1 MADYECKSCDK
12 SYKSFITF
20 KTHLKSITHLKN
32 MGIAVNVKTY
42 TCNKCKCIYK
52 NKRSRDKHVNKCT
65 IGAEAIQSDITLSD
79 LSQMAD
85 GDISSS
91 AIDAIPAAVK
101 DAIINKWKA
110 ENPAPSTVTNNNIQN
125 TNTSTN
131 SHNDNRQIN
140 ITNNYMVA
148 PFGKED
154 ISHITKEQR
163 RAIIDKNKCAYESLS
178 NEIYKNQKNHN
189 IIFAD
194 KRLGLVEYTTENGST
209 EVALFANKIKDL
221 IRSNIS
227 LLSSFLDECEP
238 TFTERRADELA
249 DLIDKS
255 QCGDYD
261 KKYSKISKDK
271 LLEVTHSKQAKANVN
286 LLTGPATEIP
296 TLQAPQI

>member
-1 MADYECKSCDK
+1 MSAYHCNTCDIDVK
-12 SYKSFITF
+12 TYKIYRTHLKT
-20 KTHLKSITHLKN
+20 KTHLLNLDGIKFECEICKSVYKHKRSLDRHMVKCKLTQLQDSITEGETSVLLKYN
-32 MGIAVNVKTY
+32 
-42 TCNKCKCIYK
+42 
-52 NKRSRDKHVNKCT
+52 
-65 IGAEAIQSDITLSD
+65 
-79 LSQMAD
+79 AD
-85 GDISSS
+85 GTIPSST
-91 AIDAIPAAVK
+91 IDEIPAAVK

-110 ENPAPSTVTNNNIQN
+110 DNPAPLTVTNNNIQ
-125 TNTSTN
+125 NTSTN

-227 LLSSFLDECEP
+227 LLSAFLDECEP

-271 LLEVTHSKQAKANVN
+271 LLEVTHSKQSKSNIN
-286 LLTGPATEIP
+286 LLTGPATVIP
-296 TLQAPQI
+296 TLQI